1 MCWPVLGLS
10 KDKDENLMMIQLRG
24 SAQFNEVDACLMSVV
39 SRVIAG
45 SLYKLRAERNAVEQ
59 LERSKYIIE
68 TFRALLPERN
78 IAIMQQKI

>member
-1 MCWPVLGLS
+1 
-10 KDKDENLMMIQLRG
+10 MMIQLKG

-59 LERSKYIIE
+59 MERSKYIIE
-68 TFRALLPERN
+68 TCMIINNELYSPSPSTGEKYCNNATEDLDDLP
-78 IAIMQQKI
+78 